1 MRRTKGLTLIEPF
14 DPDGIGTQGKLP
26 VVRKRKRQAF
36 TLIELLVVIA
46 IIALLVSILM
56 PGLGK
61 ARELAKRAGCMAN
74 LNGAGK
80 GAAIYVN
87 DGVNDTWP
95 WIQDIG
101 RNKDTGNSRET
112 APTSSGDV
120 HAVTAL
126 MYLLVREQQ
135 PIKLFIC
142 PSSSDTVDPLVG
154 ISDQYWDFSDDA
166 HCSYSWQT
174 PNGSNDDENGIPNS
188 GQGGLVIMADQ
199 ASDDYKTGDTV
210 NWNNGQDDDD
220 NDKEAA
226 MSQNHTA
233 GEQIHYLDFNGSVSK
248 SVRADVGIDQ
258 DVIYTARKTGD
269 RDIEDTYLIGPTG
282 NKPK

>member
-1 MRRTKGLTLIEPF
+1 MRRTKG
-14 DPDGIGTQGKLP
+14 
-26 VVRKRKRQAF
+26 F

-74 LNGAGK
+74 LKGVGS

-101 RNKDTGNSRET
+101 RTVKTGDNRTKD
-112 APTSSGDV
+112 PTSSGNI

-135 PIKLFIC
+135 PIKLFVC
-142 PSSSDTVDPLVG
+142 PSTSDTVDPDVG
-154 ISDQYWDFSDDA
+154 RSDQYWDFSDDA
-166 HCSYSWQT
+166 YVSYSWQC
-174 PNGSNDDENGIPNS
+174 PNGSSDDENGIPNS

-199 ASDDYKTGDTV
+199 ASKDYKTGDTV
-210 NWNNGQDDDD
+210 KWNNKQSTT
-220 NDKEAA
+220 NDRKKA

-248 SVRADVGIDQ
+248 AVRADIGIDQ
-258 DVIYTARKTGD
+258 DVIYTIDTSRASGGD
-269 RDIEDTYLIGPTG
+269 RAIEDTYLLGPIG
-282 NKPK
+282 NKIKRK